1 MQRAVRA
8 LALPPPLPVSYPDL
22 LSPLPNASHY
32 KTNGGQP
39 LTSDMTGFVT
49 VNNYEYCYLSPRI
62 LVPPSSLRPQSA
74 GSTSIHRRNSI
85 GTSVRDGILSF
96 HIIAMEL
103 EVPLISAPPVA
114 PYMLNVPLPRCLH
127 NSIKFKIHLP
137 SVLTRSAFSNYS
149 SAASYISEEEQ
160 WSARTI
166 PALFQRRRQRST
178 ESTENWADQE
188 SKSDASSNS
197 VNSFTSKKSSQSD
210 LKPRIIEGKFMRYAS
225 WRANV

>member
-8 LALPPPLPVSYPDL
+8 LVLPPPLPVSYPDL

-32 KTNGGQP
+32 KANGGQS
-39 LTSDMTGFVT
+39 LTSDMTGFIT

-62 LVPPSSLRPQSA
+62 LVPPSRLRSQSA
-74 GSTSIHRRNSI
+74 GSAYTHRRNSI
-85 GTSVRDGILSF
+85 GASVRDGILSF
-96 HIIAMEL
+96 HIVAMEL
-103 EVPLISAPPVA
+103 EVPLISTPPKV

-127 NSIKFKIHLP
+127 NSIKFKIRLP
-137 SVLTRSAFSNYS
+137 SVLMRSALSNYS
-149 SAASYISEEEQ
+149 SATSNVSEEEQ

-166 PALFQRRRQRST
+166 PALFQRKRQQST

-197 VNSFTSKKSSQSD
+197 VNSIASRSSSQSD
-210 LKPRIIEGKFMRYAS
+210 QKPRVIEGKFMRYAPPAS
-225 WRANV
+225 